1 MGLFTLVKL
10 VRVQIHHHHVRL
22 CHLKKSA
29 VAELNINLGHH
40 IQLNDMSILA
50 KKFRHMGR
58 IIREVVE
65 IEFQPDNMTEVMG
78 FA

>member
-1 MGLFTLVKL
+1 
-10 VRVQIHHHHVRL
+10 
-22 CHLKKSA
+22 